1 MCFAPYGQ
9 PLASVQYQPSLQI
22 LQRRNDLL
30 YVIHH
35 SEHHDMILVSAD
47 ILNQRLIP
55 VNHFVI
61 ETVRRIVG
69 NPYEM

>member
-1 MCFAPYGQ
+1 MCFAPHGQ
-9 PLASVQYQPSLQI
+9 PLASAQYQPSLQT

-35 SEHHDMILVSAD
+35 SERHDMILVSAD
-47 ILNQRLIP
+47 IWNQHLIP